1 MTETVDWQRRAREA
15 LDGTEIMVLATVD
28 PDSGTWTSPV
38 QFHVGD
44 DFELSFLSRHGTRHG
59 QNIDSDPRVAV
70 SIYSW
75 PGPDGG
81 NLALQITGDASPVGE
96 ASGGWQN
103 YTIHPTEIW
112 CFDSRVDHDRHRVDQ
127 HQQRST

>member
-1 MTETVDWQRRAREA
+1 MTGAIDWQQRAREA
-15 LDGTEIMVLATVD
+15 LDRTEIMVLASVD

-44 DFELSFLSRHGTRHG
+44 NFELSFLSRPGTRHG

-70 SIYSW
+70 SIYNW

-81 NLALQITGDASPVGE
+81 NLGLQITGVASPVGDV
-96 ASGGWQN
+96 SGGWQS
-103 YTIHPTEIW
+103 YIVRPTEIW
-112 CFDSRVDHDRHRVDQ
+112 CFDSRVDHDRHWVDQ
-127 HQQRST
+127 PQDSAK